1 MNNIGCMGMMALG
14 HEDFDSQVR
23 IADYGGIQPLIRLL
37 RITRTSAQVMLA
49 VVCALASLCIGQCS
63 SISRDENTER
73 AYINLALLYGAA
85 VDSCFTHRTDAI
97 YRLCVCKKTV
107 CTRIV
112 VTQASL
118 DVTRFIHS
126 YRHFLNH
133 SRIRSFVF
141 VSFAS
146 SIFIT

>member
-1 MNNIGCMGMMALG
+1 MNDIGCMGMMALG

-73 AYINLALLYGAA
+73 AYINLALLYGSA
-85 VDSCFTHRTDAI
+85 VESCFTHRTDASVSV
-97 YRLCVCKKTV
+97 YAKKTV